1 GVALPV
7 SALVLEVVFH
17 RRERP
22 GHPAGVAERA
32 QAQVHAVAE
41 ALGGGLVQE
50 LRQLLAEPRVV
61 LLRSQRAR
69 AVALARLLV
78 AVDQVHVR
86 GEVELAAAELA
97 EREPPQTQ
105 GPAARPCDGAV
116 AFGELAREQI
126 GRAACRYIV

>member
-1 GVALPV
+1 VIQVTPVDEGTQAAQEAFARADVAGHRPRLLPGVALPV

-50 LRQLLAEPRVV
+50 LRQLLAEDRK
-61 LLRSQRAR
+61 ST
-69 AVALARLLV
+69 RLNS
-78 AVDQVHVR
+78 
-86 GEVELAAAELA
+86 
-97 EREPPQTQ
+97 
-105 GPAARPCDGAV
+105 
-116 AFGELAREQI
+116 
-126 GRAACRYIV
+126 